1 MHLPR
6 WNPADKIHSIL
17 HFITALFHEAKDK
30 FDHHR
35 QNTKSQRE
43 MSESTIER

>member
-1 MHLPR
+1 MR
-6 WNPADKIHSIL
+6 YHSIL

-35 QNTKSQRE
+35 QNGKSHRE